1 MSVLLLRQEHV
12 PVFDLQLRDVLVHGL
27 LIVVEIADAIV
38 LAIFVNFLLE
48 DLHFEVHQV
57 NLLLE
62 IQNHL
67 VLVVGDSVW
76 VVAQGGVAHAGG
88 FILSSCTFF
97 FLASPEHAANRTVI
111 GALKY
116 IGY

>member
-1 MSVLLLRQEHV
+1 M
-12 PVFDLQLRDVLVHGL
+12 HGL

-38 LAIFVNFLLE
+38 LTIFINFLLK

-116 IGY
+116 FSY